1 MYWTFVASKPYR
13 YEIFLRD
20 RPALLPTQILY
31 KGNPISLLG

>member
-1 MYWTFVASKPYR
+1 MYWTVVASKPCR

-20 RPALLPTQILY
+20 RPALPPTQTLY